1 MVRYR
6 YYVDK
11 DKEQDWLNDMAD
23 RGWALEH
30 FFGGFY
36 TFVSCRPGEYYYQ
49 IDMLDNWTGES
60 DNYQEFMQ
68 DLNIELVAKWWRWVF
83 LRKRKADGVF
93 EELYTDADSKIASY
107 KKMRNFYKIMNII
120 ILLSLNYDIVCFI
133 YFQEWLFMPMIALM
147 GLLWVVTFKIAVRY
161 NKTIVS
167 IRNAEQPRKKKPV
180 ALMIGLLL
188 YLVNLLIKNFYSGPA
203 AAQVSLMLIFLAI
216 LFIVFGIVRI
226 NENT

>member
-49 IDMLDNWTGES
+49 IDMLDNWTGGS